1 MKTRLHA
8 EGSAPA
14 PGAVF
19 RALAENSGDCRTRG
33 GPWME
38 VGTARCAVAARVSAG
53 GPNVVS
59 RALAVVWFRRLT
71 LRSAMGTAQRTV
83 PTWGSA
89 PAPGAVFRA
98 LVENLRD
105 SRTRGRVRL
114 HPGRVCSPDGLPPER
129 RSVTSLQPPLC
140 RAKVLTMASVLLA
153 RTSKAGCK
161 PALRF
166 GSVPQVSQPAVSPI
180 SQSAD
185 CPWAG
190 RASGAYR
197 LRVGKPA
204 TQQTW
209 KSAVQKSRVCSPERK
224 VRNKP

>member
-33 GPWME
+33 RPWME

-89 PAPGAVFRA
+89 PARAQFSAPSWKTSGTAGREGA
-98 LVENLRD
+98 
-105 SRTRGRVRL
+105 SGYTRGGCA
-114 HPGRVCSPDGLPPER
+114 PGRAAPER

-161 PALRF
+161 PALRL
-166 GSVPQVSQPAVSPI
+166 
-180 SQSAD
+180 
-185 CPWAG
+185 
-190 RASGAYR
+190 GAYR
-197 LRVGKPA
+197 RFPNLLYRRFPNRQTVRGPGAPVGHTACGLGNPRHSRLGSLRYKKAGCAPQRGK
-204 TQQTW
+204 
-209 KSAVQKSRVCSPERK
+209 
-224 VRNKP
+224 